1 MNNRERVLK
10 TLRGEKADR
19 IVFMPLTTR
28 TWFFSVPEY
37 ARKFKPKWNELGQ
50 YVPDVDWDLEFE
62 EIEWR
67 SRFYENIGVTFC
79 QYTNQHGGN
88 HIQYK
93 ENPAAGIKV
102 TKIRNDQ
109 DNKFKFIFDT
119 PAGSI
124 EQNSEMFPNATIAI
138 RNNLLKSLEDY
149 KVYKYILEN
158 QVVSWPG
165 LNDWAGKALQSIEG
179 RGVIFGTGPVPP
191 IMLWI
196 FTVLGVEGVTFGITD
211 HKKELDELVALA
223 HKINLEYL
231 DLIVKSPFEIIIAD
245 AVNGVLAISPKI
257 YDEYFLPYH
266 MDYSRVLKEYGK
278 LYVSHSSGEPL
289 GPILDSIE
297 KTGLDGLY
305 GFKFPPN
312 PGDPEI
318 GKVCKKWAAKKMT
331 VMGGI
336 DPHFLATSNPIKIK
350 EWVKQAMDNV
360 GDCSN
365 FILGTADDTPFGT
378 PVANLAAIPQALDEI
393 YG

>member
-1 MNNRERVLK
+1 VNNRERVLK
-10 TLRGEKADR
+10 TLRGEKTDR
-19 IVFMPLTTR
+19 TVFMPLTTR

-67 SRFYENIGVTFC
+67 SKFYENIGVTFC

-102 TKIRNDQ
+102 TKIRNDR
-109 DNKFKFIFDT
+109 DNKFQFIFDT
-119 PAGSI
+119 PIGSI
-124 EQNSEMFPNATIAI
+124 EQKSEMFPNATVAI
-138 RNNLLKSLEDY
+138 RKNLLQSIKDY

-158 QVVSWPG
+158 QIVSWPG
-165 LNDWAGKALQSIEG
+165 LNDWAEKALHSIEG

-196 FTVLGVEGVTFGITD
+196 FTVLGVEGVTFGIAD

-223 HKINLEYL
+223 HKINLDYL
-231 DLIVKSPFEIIIAD
+231 DLIVKTPFEIIIAD

-278 LYVSHSSGEPL
+278 LYVSHSSGEPV

-305 GFKFPPN
+305 GFRFPPN
-312 PGDPEI
+312 PSDPEI
-318 GKVCKKWAAKKMT
+318 GTVCRKWAAKKMT

-336 DPHFLATSNPIKIK
+336 DPHFLATSTPAKIK

>member
-19 IVFMPLTTR
+19 TVFMPLTTR

-37 ARKFKPKWNELGQ
+37 AKKFKPKWNELGQ

-93 ENPAAGIKV
+93 ENLSAGIKV
-102 TKIRNDQ
+102 TKIRSDR
-109 DNKFKFIFDT
+109 DSKFKFIFDT
-119 PAGSI
+119 PVGRI

-138 RNNLLKSLEDY
+138 RKNLLGSLEDY

-165 LNDWAGKALQSIEG
+165 LNEWAAKALRSIEG

-191 IMLWI
+191 VMLWI

-223 HKINLEYL
+223 HKINLDYL
-231 DLIVKSPFEIIIAD
+231 DLIVKAPFEIIIAD

-257 YDEYFLPYH
+257 FDEYFLPFH
-266 MDYSRVLKEYGK
+266 MDYSKVLKDYKK
-278 LYVSHSSGEPL
+278 LYVSHSSGEPV

-318 GKVCKKWAAKKMT
+318 GKVCKKWAVKK
-331 VMGGI
+331 
-336 DPHFLATSNPIKIK
+336 N
-350 EWVKQAMDNV
+350 
-360 GDCSN
+360 DCN
-365 FILGTADDTPFGT
+365 GRH
-378 PVANLAAIPQALDEI
+378 
-393 YG
+393 